1 MTDFPT
7 KSQDLAAELAP
18 GLLLEGDANDSSPEP
33 DEDDPAFEPEEE
45 ESIPDAVNH
54 SPTTCLA
61 AAPSTSS
68 QPADSSHGVP
78 EQAANA
84 PSRVPAT
91 AIPIVS
97 VAGNATQSF
106 VPCAGQPAAA
116 AAAAKQSGEKSG
128 QNMLAPGE
136 ST

>member
-1 MTDFPT
+1 MTASTT

-18 GLLLEGDANDSSPEP
+18 GLLLDGDADDSSPEP

-45 ESIPDAVNH
+45 ESIPDAVKH
-54 SPTTCLA
+54 SPTTRLA

-68 QPADSSHGVP
+68 QPAASSHGVP
-78 EQAANA
+78 QQAANA
-84 PSRVPAT
+84 SSRVPAAAT
-91 AIPIVS
+91 PIVS
-97 VAGNATQSF
+97 VAGNAAQII
-106 VPCAGQPAAA
+106 VPRAGQPVAAA
-116 AAAAKQSGEKSG
+116 SVAQQPGEKSG